1 MSGEGA
7 ETVRKHGRNQNM
19 RNRVVN
25 IHWEHVIYNVTKWK
39 KMGFDRCHIWSKSPQ
54 IHQIHASLVDE
65 EKRDVRLM
73 SI

>member
-19 RNRVVN
+19 KNRVVN
-25 IHWEHVIYNVTKWK
+25 SHWEHVIYNMTKWK
-39 KMGFDRCHIWSKSPQ
+39 KTGSGRRHIWFKSPN
-54 IHQIHASLVDE
+54 IHQIHVSLEDE